1 MKNRSFFMM
10 LSINNWVSHFG
21 SQEKNDNF
29 RQSRDLLLPKLIA
42 GEVDV
47 SEMNI
52 AIKEQENGD

>member
-1 MKNRSFFMM
+1 MM